1 MTWLVMLAL
10 CRGFPPPK
18 QQTRRHVA
26 RHVGVLALTCWQHQA
41 LPAPQMPCQCRVS
54 MTFTQHVGGAM
65 AFGEVCWA
73 ATEGSGSAGPRRQ
86 QQKMSNEG
94 DNVDIGHCATR
105 GEVDTLG
112 QTSRDD
118 KMQHDDA
125 TIKQAGV
132 TRCVRGRGTMTRQ
145 DKTRQRE
152 DVTTRRCNDATARQR
167 RDERDDQRHNTAQ

>member
-10 CRGFPPPK
+10 SRGFPPQK

-54 MTFTQHVGGAM
+54 MTITRHVGGAM

-73 ATEGSGSAGPRRQ
+73 ATEGSGGAGPRRQ
-86 QQKMSNEG
+86 RQKMSNKG
-94 DNVDIGHCATR
+94 VNVDIGHCATR
-105 GEVDTLG
+105 GEVDALG

-118 KMQHDDA
+118 KMQHNDA
-125 TIKQAGV
+125 TIKQS
-132 TRCVRGRGTMTRQ
+132 RCDKMRQGARYNDKARQDATTRGRDNATM
-145 DKTRQRE
+145 QRRNSST
-152 DVTTRRCNDATARQR
+152 TTRR
-167 RDERDDQRHNTAQ
+167 EG